1 MKRQL
6 TAFICGLV
14 CAVCANAA
22 VTNWVVQV
30 DDAGNTLPPNTIA
43 TPRQVDTLDGKAGD
57 VHTASTN
64 LTERT
69 ASCVERVRT
78 YSTNYVVTSTVYV
91 QSIGGVAYNPS
102 NQTIIIRNIRQEGE
116 TIKIQA
122 TVKQTPLQVPQLD
135 WRMILTG
142 GEWAKYTAAVQEIAI
157 QPEWTDTAK
166 AYEFSLSKPSG
177 DAGRSAFFRVVD
189 NSSGASGSGLWW
201 VVFGGIC
208 VDGKMG
214 YSGAVEVDGGTVT
227 IFKGGVL
234 VEPTPLGGL

>member
-6 TAFICGLV
+6 TIFLCGVACL
-14 CAVCANAA
+14 AVQAA
-22 VTNWVVQV
+22 TTNWVVQV

-43 TPRQVDTLDGKAGD
+43 TPSQVDTLEGVAGNIY
-57 VHTASTN
+57 TASAN
-64 LTERT
+64 LAERT
-69 ASCVERVRT
+69 ASYADRVRT

-102 NQTIIIRNIRQEGE
+102 NQTIIIRSISTDSS

-122 TVKQTPLQVPQLD
+122 TVKQTPLQVPVLD
-135 WRMILTG
+135 WRMQLTG
-142 GEWAKYTAAVQEIAI
+142 GEWEKCTATVQEIPI

-166 AYEFSLSKPSG
+166 AYEFSLPKPSG

-214 YSGAVEVDGGTVT
+214 YSGTLDAGGGTVMV
-227 IFKGGVL
+227 FKGGVL